1 MTHFS
6 PETAQV
12 EPGPDSSMPA
22 GPYVANGKSSQ
33 VDVGEIPTRPISDA
47 DLSRHISDCRYLRS
61 LAQARLRGS
70 HSTADAAEVARW
82 DAALTEA
89 IQARQAAY
97 RDEESDFGG
106 DWAVELAR
114 RLS

>member
-1 MTHFS
+1 MSLFNSAEFTGIAPAS
-6 PETAQV
+6 
-12 EPGPDSSMPA
+12 SSMMPTQ
-22 GPYVANGKSSQ
+22 PYVSNRKNSP
-33 VDVGEIPTRPISDA
+33 VDVGQNRLSD
-47 DLSRHISDCRYLRS
+47 SEMVRHIADVRFLRS

-70 HSTADAAEVARW
+70 QSASDAAEVARW

-106 DWAVELAR
+106 GWAVELAR
-114 RLS
+114 RCG